1 MIGLRRKLPS
11 ANALFVFEAAAR
23 HENFTRAAEE
33 LNVTQPA
40 VSRTLAGLESHL
52 GAQLFLRGKPG
63 ARLTDDG
70 ILLKTA
76 VESAFSQINS
86 VLDQLEERRT
96 GKAQVTLSVSTAFTT
111 HWLMPRIAQFQKVFP
126 SVDLRFQLIAGQVTG
141 PTGGVDIAM
150 RYGSASETSGR
161 FVMREAYVPVCAP
174 GYLNPPPPDGPAL
187 IRLDGE
193 ASEGVASLM
202 PGLGLR
208 RDGQLGFSDY
218 AVVVQAALVGQGIA
232 AGWMNIVSYWM
243 NEERLVPAVN
253 ELVFPGREC
262 RMLARTDGA
271 HADVVE
277 AVRDWLVDEIQSDLR
292 GIAIRYPALGVDA
305 LLTSGG
311 QT

>member
-1 MIGLRRKLPS
+1 MNGLRRKLSS

-40 VSRTLAGLESHL
+40 VSRTLAGLETHL

-70 ILLKTA
+70 LLLKEV
-76 VESAFSQINS
+76 VESAFSQING
-86 VLDQLEERRT
+86 VLDQLQERRT
-96 GKAQVTLSVSTAFTT
+96 GKAQVTISVSTAFTT
-111 HWLMPRIAQFQKVFP
+111 HWLMPRIAQFQQAFP
-126 SVDLRFQLIAGQVTG
+126 SVDLRFQLIPGPVTG
-141 PTGGVDIAM
+141 PTAGVDIAM
-150 RYGSASETSGR
+150 RYSSASETSGR

-174 GYLNPPPPDGPAL
+174 GYLNPPPQDGPAL

-193 ASEGVASLM
+193 APEGVASLM

-208 RDGQLGFSDY
+208 REGQLGFSDY

-243 NEERLVPAVN
+243 NEGRLVPAVN
-253 ELVFPGREC
+253 ELVFPGRDC
-262 RMLARTDGA
+262 RILSRTDGA
-271 HADVVE
+271 NADVVQ

-292 GIAIRYPALGVDA
+292 KIATLYPPLGVDSVLKA
-305 LLTSGG
+305 RDYL
-311 QT
+311 

>member
-1 MIGLRRKLPS
+1 M
-11 ANALFVFEAAAR
+11 FEAAAR

-40 VSRTLAGLESHL
+40 VSRTLAGLETHL
-52 GAQLFLRGKPG
+52 GAQLFVRGKPG

-70 ILLKTA
+70 LLLKTA
-76 VESAFSQINS
+76 VESAFSQING

-111 HWLMPRIAQFQKVFP
+111 HWLMPRIARFQQAFP
-126 SVDLRFQLIAGQVTG
+126 GVDLRFQLIAGQVTG
-141 PTGGVDIAM
+141 PAGGVDIAM
-150 RYGSASETSGR
+150 RYGTTSETSGR

-174 GYLNPPPPDGPAL
+174 DYLKPPPQDGPAL

-193 ASEGVASLM
+193 ASEGLASSM
-202 PGLGLR
+202 PGLTLR
-208 RDGQLGFSDY
+208 REGQLGFSDY

-253 ELVFPGREC
+253 QLVFPGREC
-262 RMLARTDGA
+262 RMLARTDGG

-277 AVRDWLVDEIQSDLR
+277 AVRDWLVDEMQSDLR
-292 GIAIRYPALGVDA
+292 GIAKRYPALGVDA
-305 LLTSGG
+305 LLKSGD
-311 QT
+311 QP